1 MDAQDEM
8 NGQFLNET
16 RLNNNYRVIFNSIKS
31 PAAVFSITAI
41 RDIFW
46 RVRLYTAQTTTK
58 TLPVFFLESYKVSGE
73 AKSDLKKLKRNVH
86 FEAKMIGLEQI

>member
-31 PAAVFSITAI
+31 PAAVFSITSI

-46 RVRLYTAQTTTK
+46 RVRLYTA
-58 TLPVFFLESYKVSGE
+58 
-73 AKSDLKKLKRNVH
+73 
-86 FEAKMIGLEQI
+86 